1 MTFENYPYRGHTWNK
16 TRTRHFLNWN
26 QFMVFK
32 FDFCIFLDWQSRS
45 LNEKFFSRNHFSN
58 FFSLMNSNE
67 MFLTFFLVFNIL
79 FENRQFLCRSGVRK
93 KTISDAR
100 PTIWLI
106 MSWWCR
112 DVDQWRYSGQRK
124 YETTGDDLGW
134 PWPWM
139 TFRIFKLGFRCSFA
153 ILNGATLKN
162 KIGLSQFDGHIR
174 ALRTLTV

>member
-1 MTFENYPYRGHTWNK
+1 
-16 TRTRHFLNWN
+16 
-26 QFMVFK
+26 MVFK

-45 LNEKFFSRNHFSN
+45 LNEKFFSRNHYSN
-58 FFSLMNSNE
+58 FISLMNSNE
-67 MFLTFFLVFNIL
+67 MFLTFINFLVFNIL

-112 DVDQWRYSGQRK
+112 DVNQWRYFVPRNDRRWPQM
-124 YETTGDDLGW
+124 TVTLNDL
-134 PWPWM
+134 
-139 TFRIFKLGFRCSFA
+139 FVFSKRGFRCSFA
-153 ILNGATLKN
+153 ILTGVTLKIELDSVN
-162 KIGLSQFDGHIR
+162 LTDMSGHTGIR